1 MNLDDATL
9 EEAGNGNGAAA
20 APVSEP
26 VRPESPEP
34 EIEILS
40 VEPVARVMAP
50 TLRFRLRITE
60 PSRRPVFMIAL
71 SAVITVEPSKR
82 SYDDATR
89 SKLVELFGE
98 PERWSTTAVNFRWT
112 AFDMLVPA
120 FTETTEVDVSVPCT
134 YDLEVAA
141 AKYFYGLA
149 DGQAPV
155 RFHFSGRIYY
165 DAGDGRLQYAQVPWD
180 CSVRFAMPV
189 EAWKGA
195 VAEAYPYRGWIPLDT
210 ATIERLQEL
219 KTDRGLP
226 TFDAAVEQLLDER
239 DEAKES

>member
-1 MNLDDATL
+1 MSLDDTPL
-9 EEAGNGNGAAA
+9 DEAGNGAAA
-20 APVSEP
+20 AAVSEP
-26 VRPESPEP
+26 VRPDSPEP

-60 PSRRPVFMIAL
+60 PSQRPVFMIAL

-82 SYDDATR
+82 SYDEATR

-98 PERWSTTAVNFRWT
+98 PERWATTTVNFRWT
-112 AFDMLVPA
+112 AFDTVVPA
-120 FTETTEVDVSVPCT
+120 FTETTEIDVAIPCT

-141 AKYFYGLA
+141 AKYFHGLA

-155 RFHFSGRIYY
+155 RFHFSGRVYY
-165 DAGDGRLQYAQVPWD
+165 DAGDGRLQYVQVPWD

-189 EAWKGA
+189 EAWKKA
-195 VAEAYPYRGWIPLDT
+195 IAEAYPYRGWIPLDT
-210 ATIERLQEL
+210 ATIERLQRL
-219 KTDRGLP
+219 KVDRGLP
-226 TFDAAVEQLLDER
+226 TFDAAVEHLLAD
-239 DEAKES
+239 DGEAREP